1 MLAGPGA
8 VPGWGHVRA
17 AAGALQPAGGQ
28 DRDRRGAAR
37 AHLPARGGPLQP
49 PRSRQGENQQLG
61 NIVNHSGIVNFGIW
75 NDKTP
80 KCDLI

>member
-28 DRDRRGAAR
+28 DGDRRGAAR
-37 AHLPARGGPLQP
+37 ANLPAGGGPLQP
-49 PRSRQGENQQLG
+49 PRSGQGENQE
-61 NIVNHSGIVNFGIW
+61 
-75 NDKTP
+75 
-80 KCDLI
+80 